1 MQELGQL
8 EKVDVR
14 EIWPNEA
21 TDFTPWLAENI
32 SFLGNALGMELE
44 VEALEASVGDFSLD
58 LQARDLGRNLPVIIE
73 NQLTD
78 TDHDHLGKL
87 LTYAAGFDAGVVI
100 WIAKSIREEHRQTLD
115 WLNQRT
121 SENTE
126 FFGVVVQVLKIGES
140 KPAVDFRMVAFPNEW
155 RRGGTVP
162 PTSISPKMEAYR
174 NFFQKLIDILRE
186 EHRFTNARVGQPQSW
201 YSFSSGV
208 RGLTYAS
215 SFALGGRI
223 RTELYIDLGDR
234 DDNKKLFDRLHE
246 HKQSIQEKLGEHL
259 EWERLDDKRAS
270 RIALYRDGSIE
281 DDDATLEE
289 LRNWAV
295 DRLLKFKEIFGP
307 IATQE
312 VASLTDDTV

>member
-14 EIWPNEA
+14 KIWPNEA

-32 SFLGNALGMELE
+32 SLLGNALGMELE
-44 VEALEASVGDFSLD
+44 VEDLEASVGDFSLD

-100 WIAKSIREEHRQTLD
+100 WLAKSIREEHRQALD

-121 SENTE
+121 IEDTE
-126 FFGVVVQVLKIGES
+126 FFGVVVQVLKIGDS

-155 RRGGTVP
+155 RKGKTV
-162 PTSISPKMEAYR
+162 TRISPKMEAYR

-201 YSFSSGV
+201 YTFSSGIS
-208 RGLTYAS
+208 GLLYGACFS
-215 SFALGGRI
+215 LGKRI
-223 RTELYIDLGDR
+223 RTELYIDRGDG
-234 DDNKKLFDRLHE
+234 DTNKEIFDRLHE
-246 HKQSIQEKLGEHL
+246 HKQAIQEELGEAL

-270 RIALYRDGSIE
+270 RIAVYRDGSIE
-281 DDDATLEE
+281 NDDAKLEE

-307 IATQE
+307 IITQE
-312 VASLTDDTV
+312 VASLTDNSV

>member
-8 EKVDVR
+8 KRVDVR

-44 VEALEASVGDFSLD
+44 VEDLEASVGDFSLD

-126 FFGVVVQVLKIGES
+126 FFGVVVQVLKIGDS

-155 RRGGTVP
+155 RKGGTV
-162 PTSISPKMEAYR
+162 TSISPKMEAYR
-174 NFFQKLIDILRE
+174 AFFQPLIDTLRE
-186 EHRFTNARVGQPQSW
+186 QYSYTNAKVAQPKSW
-201 YSFSSGV
+201 YVFASGLSGI
-208 RGLTYAS
+208 RYAT
-215 SFALGGRI
+215 SFALGGKI
-223 RTELYIDLGDR
+223 RTEIYIDRGDG
-234 DDNKKLFDRLHE
+234 DINKEIFDRLHE
-246 HKQSIQEKLGEHL
+246 HKQAIHEELGEHL
-259 EWERLDDKRAS
+259 EWERLDDKQAS
-270 RIALYRDGSIE
+270 RIAVYRDGSIE

-295 DRLLKFKEIFGP
+295 DRLLKFKEVFGP

-312 VASLTDDTV
+312 VASLTDNTV